1 MKRKR
6 GRPLKEHLMT
16 NGHITADMLFLFTP
30 KDTIPG
36 HQINR
41 FLQLCDEHIK
51 ELTIEELTV
60 SDIDEVAQYNRTRML
75 KDFILKNMTNPMTRK
90 GPDGEEQEVEP
101 FTDLGFITQLEKLH
115 KQMDKHIENLKV
127 RRKDRILGKTSGSYK
142 GLTELARELD
152 EEPERLNKL
161 VKKSKTEINR
171 FQEEYEDADALKF
184 IESMSKTTR

>member
-1 MKRKR
+1 MARKR
-6 GRPLKEHLMT
+6 GRPPKDYLMT
-16 NGHITADMLFLFTP
+16 NGHITSDVLFLFTP

-75 KDFILKNMTNPMTRK
+75 KDFILKNMTNPVVQK
-90 GPDGEEQEVEP
+90 GPEGEDEEVEP

-142 GLTELARELD
+142 GLGELARELD
-152 EEPERLNKL
+152 EDPQRLDHL
-161 VKKSKTEINR
+161 VKKSKKEITQ
-171 FQEEYEDADALKF
+171 FSQEYVDSDPLSF
-184 IESMSKTTR
+184 IENMSKNRE